1 MKKSVTSAAMTAA
14 LAAVLATP
22 TLAQNTAPSSGAGN
36 WPVYNGN
43 STSTRFSPL
52 NEINTGNVQTLT
64 VAWIHQPGVIGQGLM
79 ETPLV
84 VDGVVYS
91 IGSNDRVFALDGAT
105 GNEIWHY
112 YPHLGDIVNEIAF
125 SQLARGVAIGNGRVY
140 IGTVDGYGIALDQK
154 TGKEIWNTQLLDT
167 RKCKGC
173 NFTSPPVVAGKT
185 LVYGGTGGE
194 LPGIGKI
201 LGVDP
206 DTGKIIWT
214 FEVLKDDPKSWGGDS
229 RLSGG
234 GGAWMPGFY
243 DAQTNTVFYGTANPA
258 PDYDWG
264 NARPGDNLYTS
275 SVVALDPDTGK
286 LKWYHQEVPHDVWDY
301 DAAAGQFMMIDHDGR
316 RTLLHRNKGGFTFLY
331 DPADG
336 TIQNVWQFNKYVNWV
351 KGIDPKTGDL
361 IDRQDPKMGEKNY
374 ACPWLVGNWES
385 NSYSPQTGLMYAT
398 AVEACMTI
406 EIQKQPP
413 ETVPLSSYYFGGTPS
428 PAKTPDGQAYS
439 HLDARDPLT
448 GKVAWQVN
456 SDIPLYSSALSTGG
470 DLVFMGDAKGVAHA
484 YDAKTGKELWT
495 FNLGSGIHG
504 GPVTYEAGGHQYV
517 VFPSGLGGFGGAFI
531 AQLWQNMAD
540 YPQGATLVAF
550 RLK

>member
-22 TLAQNTAPSSGAGN
+22 ALAQNTAPSSGAGN

-43 STSTRFSPL
+43 PTSTRFSPL
-52 NEINTGNVQTLT
+52 NEINAGNVQTLT
-64 VAWIHQPGVIGQGLM
+64 AAWIHQAGVIGQGLV

-214 FEVLKDDPKSWGGDS
+214 FEVLKNDPKSWGGDS

-264 NARPGDNLYTS
+264 IAPG
-275 SVVALDPDTGK
+275 
-286 LKWYHQEVPHDVWDY
+286 
-301 DAAAGQFMMIDHDGR
+301 R
-316 RTLLHRNKGGFTFLY
+316 
-331 DPADG
+331 
-336 TIQNVWQFNKYVNWV
+336 
-351 KGIDPKTGDL
+351 
-361 IDRQDPKMGEKNY
+361 
-374 ACPWLVGNWES
+374 
-385 NSYSPQTGLMYAT
+385 
-398 AVEACMTI
+398 
-406 EIQKQPP
+406 
-413 ETVPLSSYYFGGTPS
+413 
-428 PAKTPDGQAYS
+428 
-439 HLDARDPLT
+439 
-448 GKVAWQVN
+448 
-456 SDIPLYSSALSTGG
+456 
-470 DLVFMGDAKGVAHA
+470 
-484 YDAKTGKELWT
+484 
-495 FNLGSGIHG
+495 
-504 GPVTYEAGGHQYV
+504 
-517 VFPSGLGGFGGAFI
+517 
-531 AQLWQNMAD
+531 
-540 YPQGATLVAF
+540 
-550 RLK
+550 